1 MKKTRDARVTW
12 RAEWAKFT
20 GEEAGV
26 ASLVA
31 AGVDQ
36 SPLAVLVERHQA
48 TWAQVAR
55 QNRRRQRR
63 WSLIDAAVQSD
74 AAAAQTVAVG
84 PSEAGRSGR

>member
-1 MKKTRDARVTW
+1 M
-12 RAEWAKFT
+12 
-20 GEEAGV
+20 
-26 ASLVA
+26 A

-63 WSLIDAAVQSD
+63 WSLIDAAVPVQSD
-74 AAAAQTVAVG
+74 PAQTVGIG
-84 PSEAGRSGR
+84 PSEAADEVEERWK